1 MRSVDKI
8 VFASTNRHKWDEY
21 SELLKPLTQLKL
33 VMADQMIR
41 NADKIG
47 LVETHQTY
55 LENAIAKA
63 RLVNQGCHHPAL
75 GDDSGLEVDALGNRP
90 GVRSRRYAIPKAGQ
104 SQDQANI
111 EKLLNELKGRPFE
124 ARKARFVTS
133 LALVIEGILI
143 HANGVLEGRIA
154 EAPIGEGGFGYDSIF
169 VPEGKTVTLA
179 QISMRNKNEL
189 SHRSR
194 AIHALLKEIKSK
206 GIILAKP

>member
-1 MRSVDKI
+1 M
-8 VFASTNRHKWDEY
+8 FASTNRNKWNEY
-21 SELLKPLTQLKL
+21 NDLLKPLTQLKL
-33 VMADQMIR
+33 VMADEMIR

-47 LVETHQTY
+47 LVETHNSY
-55 LENAIAKA
+55 LDNAIAKA
-63 RLVNQGCHHPAL
+63 RLVNQGCHHPSL
-75 GDDSGLEVDALGNRP
+75 GDDSGLEVDALSNRP
-90 GVRSRRYAIPKAGQ
+90 GVRSRRYAIPKSGQ

-111 EKLLNELKGRPFE
+111 EKILNELKGRPFE
-124 ARKARFVTS
+124 ARKARFITS
-133 LALVIEGILI
+133 LALVIDGILI

-154 EAPIGEGGFGYDSIF
+154 EAPMGEGGFGYDSVF

-194 AIHALLKEIKSK
+194 AIHALLKEINAK